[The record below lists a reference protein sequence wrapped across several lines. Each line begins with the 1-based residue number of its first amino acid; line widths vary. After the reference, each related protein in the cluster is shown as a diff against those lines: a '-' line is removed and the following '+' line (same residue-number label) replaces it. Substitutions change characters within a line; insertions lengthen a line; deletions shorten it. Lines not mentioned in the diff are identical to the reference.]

1 MMNNERFN
9 NDVDKQDAR
18 MMANRHQNLSIE
30 ERQSINSYFNTFHMY
45 CENNV
50 IERFRRLQEKLA
62 SKNLMFKFDG
72 SKYAIFP
79 MDQFD
84 RETIT
89 GYKLTL
95 EEAEDF
101 AEKYKRHVSDGEYHF
116 IKQQKDMYSRE
127 KEKINNDRKS

>member
-18 MMANRHQNLSIE
+18 MMANRHQNLTIE
-30 ERQSINSYFNTFHMY
+30 ERQAMNSYFNTFHMY

-62 SKNLMFKFDG
+62 NKNLMFKFDG
-72 SKYAIFP
+72 SKYAIFHL
-79 MDQFD
+79 DITD
-84 RETIT
+84 RMQIT

-101 AEKYKRHVSDGEYHF
+101 AEKYKRHVSDGEYYF

-127 KEKINNDRKS
+127 KENEQ

>member
-1 MMNNERFN
+1 METKFDYA
-9 NDVDKQDAR
+9 NDVGKQHAR
-18 MMANRHQNLSIE
+18 MMMANRHQNLSIAE
-30 ERQSINSYFNTFHMY
+30 KEARNSYFNTFHMY

-79 MDQFD
+79 LDMED
-84 RETIT
+84 RTPLT
-89 GYKLTL
+89 DYRLTL

-101 AEKYKRHVSDGEYHF
+101 AEKV
-116 IKQQKDMYSRE
+116 
-127 KEKINNDRKS
+127 